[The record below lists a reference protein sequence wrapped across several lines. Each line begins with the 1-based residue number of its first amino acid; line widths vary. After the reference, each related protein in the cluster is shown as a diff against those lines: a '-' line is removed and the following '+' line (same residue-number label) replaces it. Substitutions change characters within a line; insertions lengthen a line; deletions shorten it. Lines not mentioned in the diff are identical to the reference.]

1 MDRQP
6 ADDRATDRKPDRDY
20 FDLEAAPL
28 IRFRRPDELQGY
40 LENTDKEE
48 LLFSAIPISGEPETF
63 RYNSREKVIIRT
75 GDGALFDSVADFIC
89 YAFQCDPEGYP
100 RTEYVDVVFG

>member
-1 MDRQP
+1 MQD
-6 ADDRATDRKPDRDY
+6 
-20 FDLEAAPL
+20 
-28 IRFRRPDELQGY
+28 Y

-63 RYNSREKVIIRT
+63 CYNSREKVVIRT
-75 GDGALFDSVADFIC
+75 GDGALFDSVGDFIC

>member
-1 MDRQP
+1 MEKKP
-6 ADDRATDRKPDRDY
+6 AKARATDKNPNKDY
-20 FDLEAAPL
+20 FDMEATPP
-28 IRFRRPDELQGY
+28 IRFRTPYELQDY

-63 RYNSREKVIIRT
+63 RYNNREKVVTRT
-75 GDGALFDSVADFIC
+75 SDGALFDSVTDFIC
-89 YAFQCDPEGYP
+89 YAFQCDAEGYP